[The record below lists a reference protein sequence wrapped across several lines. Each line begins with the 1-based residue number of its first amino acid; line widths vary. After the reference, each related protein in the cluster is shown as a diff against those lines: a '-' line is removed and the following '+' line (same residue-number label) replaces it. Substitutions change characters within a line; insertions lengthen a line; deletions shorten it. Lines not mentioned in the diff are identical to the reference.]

1 MKNKLKKR
9 RLVWLFVIV
18 LFALLCDSRF
28 HLACSEYLL
37 EFNNLPAGFDGFR
50 IVQISDLHM
59 REYGEGNCRLLE
71 AVKKQDPDIIVLTG
85 DLINRNDTSSGIGQ
99 PDMLRPFLEELV
111 KIAPCWF
118 VSGNHEWASG
128 ELPRLSDILGE
139 LGITYL
145 KNDYIKLGSG
155 GDTIILAGVEDP
167 NGPADM
173 MTPPELVD
181 ALRADYPDSFVIL
194 LGHRNYWLDI
204 YPDLDVDLIFC
215 GHAHGGI
222 LRLPIVGG
230 VFGTDHTLLPEYTD
244 GVYNEGGYSLVVS
257 RGLGDSTSMP
267 RLFNRPELVTAVL
280 RCK

>member
-37 EFNNLPAGFDGFR
+37 EFDNLPAGFDGFR

-85 DLINRNDTSSGIGQ
+85 DLINRKDTSSGIGQ

-118 VSGNHEWASG
+118 VS
-128 ELPRLSDILGE
+128 
-139 LGITYL
+139 
-145 KNDYIKLGSG
+145 
-155 GDTIILAGVEDP
+155 
-167 NGPADM
+167 
-173 MTPPELVD
+173 
-181 ALRADYPDSFVIL
+181 
-194 LGHRNYWLDI
+194 
-204 YPDLDVDLIFC
+204 
-215 GHAHGGI
+215 
-222 LRLPIVGG
+222 
-230 VFGTDHTLLPEYTD
+230 
-244 GVYNEGGYSLVVS
+244 
-257 RGLGDSTSMP
+257 
-267 RLFNRPELVTAVL
+267 
-280 RCK
+280 